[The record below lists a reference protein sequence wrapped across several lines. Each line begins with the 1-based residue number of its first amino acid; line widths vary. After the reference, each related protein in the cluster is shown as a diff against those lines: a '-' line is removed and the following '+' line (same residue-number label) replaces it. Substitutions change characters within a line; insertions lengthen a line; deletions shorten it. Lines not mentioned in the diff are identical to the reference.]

1 MRQVN
6 KRRNMKGIIENIGLS
21 KIMDDIA
28 SILGV
33 SISDKRH
40 KKSIKSRGLYALFG
54 AIFMDSMFL
63 LKETINVLSVIC
75 FDDFKKL
82 LSVNFWESDP
92 IYKLEVLVGSE
103 EIKIERTS
111 KTHESKRGQQIYNL
125 LVGPTKRA
133 SKMGYYFSKIEE
145 ELYEAALA
153 AY

>member
-1 MRQVN
+1 
-6 KRRNMKGIIENIGLS
+6 
-21 KIMDDIA
+21 
-28 SILGV
+28 
-33 SISDKRH
+33 
-40 KKSIKSRGLYALFG
+40 
-54 AIFMDSMFL
+54 MDSMFL

-75 FDDFKKL
+75 FDNFKKL